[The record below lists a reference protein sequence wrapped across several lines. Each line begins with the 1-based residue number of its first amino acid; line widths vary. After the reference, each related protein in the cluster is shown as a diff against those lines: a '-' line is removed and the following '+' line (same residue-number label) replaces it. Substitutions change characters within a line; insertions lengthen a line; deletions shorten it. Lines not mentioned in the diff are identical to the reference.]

1 MPKYSSVKTPQEIA
15 QLREN
20 ALVHKEVVE
29 AIKVIAKIGTSA
41 VEINELC
48 DQICKKHNV
57 LCWFKGVYWFP
68 GNLCLSVND
77 CVVHG
82 IPDKSIVFQDGDV
95 VKFDFWVKDKKIG
108 MNTDAAFTLI
118 MGQALDPRHEELSKI
133 TQESLYK
140 WLEQAVAGN
149 RVGDIGAAVQKHVE
163 SHGFHIV
170 KELTGHA
177 LGYNLHERPYVPNY
191 GTVWKWEILKENMVL
206 AIEPITGLTSGKIV
220 EKRLWIYIADGSVG
234 CHFEHTIVVGKWA
247 CEIIV

>member
-1 MPKYSSVKTPQEIA
+1 MHKYSPIKTPQEIA

-20 ALVHKEVVE
+20 ARIHAEVVE
-29 AIKVIAKIGTSA
+29 AIKATVKIGTCA
-41 VEINELC
+41 QEINELC
-48 DQICKKHNV
+48 EKICKKYDV

-82 IPDKSIVFQDGDV
+82 IPDKSIFFQDGDV

-118 MGQALDPRHEELSKI
+118 IGKARDPRHEELLKV

-140 WLEQAVAGN
+140 GIQQAVAGN
-149 RVGDIGAAVQKHVE
+149 RVGDIGAAIQQHVE
-163 SHGFHIV
+163 KHGFHIV

-177 LGYNLHERPYVPNY
+177 LGYNLHERPYIPNY
-191 GTVWKWEILKENMVL
+191 GTCGKWEILKENMVL
-206 AIEPITGLTSGKIV
+206 AIEPITAIGTGKIV
-220 EKRLWIYIADGSVG
+220 EKKLGIYIADGTIG
-234 CHFEHTIVVGKWA
+234 CHFEHTLVVGKKQA
-247 CEIIV
+247 EIIV